1 MRLLAW
7 FCATLGS
14 SRVRFA
20 DVFCASGYSNIC
32 LYRHLIFLQIIFV
45 IRIHVLSGLRYVL
58 TFHFRLRTICMFL
71 PYHLY
76 LDCFVTFYIFQI
88 LAKIVAKGLH
98 CCVVGGKIYL

>member
-1 MRLLAW
+1 MRLLEW
-7 FCATLGS
+7 LCSTLGS

-20 DVFCASGYSNIC
+20 DVFCANGYSNIC
-32 LYRHLIFLQIIFV
+32 PLSAFNLFLQIIFV

-76 LDCFVTFYIFQI
+76 LDV
-88 LAKIVAKGLH
+88 L
-98 CCVVGGKIYL
+98 